1 MTSSM
6 IWHNIDTVYGSYRQY
21 IYISLVYRPSL
32 TIEVYHRNQPNTSKL
47 ALYEPLHSPFI
58 TVYINNKKMYYKI
71 ECGMC
76 VLRYFKEEQTW
87 VWIMVLVY

>member
-1 MTSSM
+1 MA
-6 IWHNIDTVYGSYRQY
+6 V
-21 IYISLVYRPSL
+21 SLVYRPSL

-58 TVYINNKKMYYKI
+58 TVYINNKTMYYKI

-76 VLRYFKEEQTW
+76 VLRYFKRRADLG
-87 VWIMVLVY
+87 MDNGFSLLVINVT